1 MAGVSVSP
9 AIVGGSL
16 SLYKYELFGPYT
28 FSAASGYTLDFS
40 TTSAELQS
48 FCTLSDDATSLVFA
62 GTLNIS
68 YTATLRLIITTLG
81 SPPNVTST
89 TTITVGVGRFFPPS
103 AGQVYQ
109 LYQYENISNT
119 LGSNPDIETALAIDS
134 IVSSPS
140 LPSGLS
146 IAAADYTGNAF
157 VLQGTPRLQ
166 QAQSNYR
173 FIGSSSST
181 GGVVTATIAAKVNP
195 PRVVITPSLQYVTGM
210 VTGTPIVPVSVTAI
224 QPNDNGPVDNFR
236 YGWGSLPTGFS
247 FVDVSSNP
255 VTQGAYLDP
264 TSPITLIG
272 TPTVATA
279 NAFAVSGNPYTIEIS
294 GYHTTPS
301 RTIIVGKAYIQLSF
315 DETVL
320 LSSSVSSSLYEQKPL
335 TPPDVVISA
344 ASYFPSGSMIASL
357 TYDSLPPGLSM
368 SALVGGTAYL
378 TGTPTASIGNY
389 TFTAT
394 SANGYSRSLVVPITV
409 NADAVVFGG
418 VTPPSGTPFVFVV
431 SRPLVLDYP
440 SSIRFSATSASG
452 STIAYSTSINL
463 ATYGLVFNPSAGTL
477 TGTPTSSLATT
488 SVTIT
493 ATDALG
499 TIGTTTIS
507 LTISKDVFTWETQDV
522 NEYFIF
528 FQNRQITPYQVVV
541 TNTLSGRPIQSYSA
555 LGGMPTGL
563 VLSPSGKITGTYT
576 GAADV
581 FDHTFTIVATTG
593 YEAPLTTSSNDYKY
607 RTKGDSLV
615 IIQSNGIDPI
625 ADTFSVQYD
634 TLQYSTAAVVNPTYT
649 ISNLYPLQYPT
660 QPALTINGAGI
671 LSGDFTGVIPYPNY
685 VFDLTATY
693 AGISNTAPVV
703 MTISNAPVPLMV
715 AAYKS
720 EGVGDVRSTSTYP
733 FQASTIGDRNQV
745 GQTWTTPLLYPVA
758 SLVDPGISM
767 LGSSFVFT
775 IASAIYNG
783 IYNTSTAAI
792 DWTQDPQSLTSG
804 WNLLA
809 VANDGVSNWMAVQT
823 TPKIAAATRSGNTGS
838 WVEKGADINNH
849 YTNLNGGPYSLV
861 YSSPNYVFGQFI
873 TAGEAIYDH
882 ILYTTGAMTRWYEPV
897 TPPAVRNIHR
907 LATSNTTIVAVGGFT
922 AGMGTGIAPISVST
936 DGGSNWATQSVDLS
950 NLIGPLVILNDI
962 AYGNGKW
969 VTCGTGSD
977 NSNVVAYSSNLSNWT
992 LFTPVANHVWSAVSF
1007 NTNGWTIAGTY
1018 SPGGFD
1024 ALTQPQSRILSID
1037 ANWTTSFVTSNTVF
1051 SNTTGVPGYFTKLLS
1066 ASFPATPDPVV
1077 GTITI
1082 PPVDVPVFTLPTETT
1097 SNVYQ
1102 YVPYSI
1108 KFQASAADP
1117 DEFIYYYASDVP
1129 IGFTFTPDP
1138 TGKYATL
1145 EGIPPSNGAS
1155 STITVRAKTQ
1165 TGNPVTTQFGLRT
1178 ILPFFVHPQAGASG
1192 YTALLRKEVEMNA
1205 AQNARDNKTYPQVD
1219 PLAGPFTAP
1228 RAPDVVTTSN
1238 CFLGLC
1244 KKPCPTCHTMM

>member
-16 SLYKYELFGPYT
+16 SLYKYEPFGPYT

-81 SPPNVTST
+81 SQPNVTST

-195 PRVVITPSLQYVTGM
+195 PRVVITPSLQSVTRM

-452 STIAYSTSINL
+452 STITYSTSINF

-522 NEYFIF
+522 DEYFIF
-528 FQNRQITPYQVVV
+528 FQNRPITPYQVVV

-576 GAADV
+576 GAADA

-660 QPALTINGAGI
+660 QPALTINGTGI

-703 MTISNAPVPLMV
+703 MTISNAPVPLNV
-715 AAYKS
+715 ALASVAGKMS
-720 EGVGDVRSTSTYP
+720 ISTTATYP
-733 FQASTIGDRNQV
+733 FQATLSGDRSQV
-745 GQTWTTPLLYPVA
+745 GQSWSPFYG
-758 SLVDPGISM
+758 SNISSIYLPDVSR
-767 LGSSFVFT
+767 LGSSFVLVSNGNKLVDGT
-775 IASAIYNG
+775 YNAL
-783 IYNTSTAAI
+783 TSNI
-792 DWTQDPQSLTSG
+792 DWSSDVTPLPTYSAPVAIANDGMSNWVAVSLSARVQSLTRTGNSG
-804 WNLLA
+804 AWTLNT
-809 VANDGVSNWMAVQT
+809 NTRPTEPTMAE
-823 TPKIAAATRSGNTGS
+823 SGL
-838 WVEKGADINNH
+838 
-849 YTNLNGGPYSLV
+849 YTLQYC
-861 YSSPNYVFGQFI
+861 SPNYVFGQYGG
-873 TAGEAIYDH
+873 AGSCNV
-882 ILYTTGAMTRWYEPV
+882 LYSATGVSWSIPDTL
-897 TPPAVRNIHR
+897 PAFSNINR
-907 LATSNTTIVAVGGFT
+907 FAVSNTTIVAIGSYTGGSPT
-922 AGMGTGIAPISVST
+922 DAPISVST
-936 DGGSNWATQSVDLS
+936 DGGSNWVTQSVDLS
-950 NLIGPLVILNDI
+950 NLRGPIVTLNDI

-1018 SPGGFD
+1018 SPDG
-1024 ALTQPQSRILSID
+1024 ANVITSPQSRILSID
-1037 ANWTTSFVTSNTVF
+1037 ANWTTGFVTSNTVF
-1051 SNTTGVPGYFTKLLS
+1051 SSTSNSGQFVKLLS

-1108 KFQASAADP
+1108 KFQAGVADP
-1117 DEFIYYYASDVP
+1117 DEFIFYYASDVP

-1165 TGNPVTTQFGLRT
+1165 TGNPATTQFGLRT

-1228 RAPDVVTTSN
+1228 RAPDVVTLSN